1 MVTRDYV
8 ENDSGLE
15 YIGSFFGLFPVG
27 DFFTLFQQIG
37 DGGFIAEITET
48 GCGKMVATTSKSWR
62 GLVVHKAPLNSA
74 CEKSRQLL
82 VDCKSYVV
90 KEPDGWQ
97 LNSFD
102 DSNWVTATEY
112 TPDQIG
118 AKFGYKDID
127 WDLPAQLIWT
137 EDIRADNTILW
148 RYQVSE

>member
-1 MVTRDYV
+1 VRRAFLCGSDRATGADFGHRRIW
-8 ENDSGLE
+8 LE
-15 YIGSFFGLFPVG
+15 Q
-27 DFFTLFQQIG
+27 T
-37 DGGFIAEITET
+37 
-48 GCGKMVATTSKSWR
+48 
-62 GLVVHKAPLNSA
+62 
-74 CEKSRQLL
+74 L
-82 VDCKSYVV
+82 VDCKSYVA

-127 WDLPAQLIWT
+127 WDPSAQLIWT
-137 EDIRADNTILW
+137 EDIQADNINLW